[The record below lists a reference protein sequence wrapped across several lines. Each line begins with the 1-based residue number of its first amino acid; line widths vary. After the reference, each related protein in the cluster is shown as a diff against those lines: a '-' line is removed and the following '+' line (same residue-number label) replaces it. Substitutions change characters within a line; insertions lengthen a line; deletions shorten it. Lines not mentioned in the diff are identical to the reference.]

1 MKLKYI
7 FKDLRR
13 FLFIIHIR
21 KKKVYNLHQKTK
33 KKKKPDHKSRTAKAL
48 DKLLVF
54 KSNRFYI

>member
-33 KKKKPDHKSRTAKAL
+33 KKKNLTTNQEQPRP
-48 DKLLVF
+48 
-54 KSNRFYI
+54 